1 MALTWILTLP
11 IVFFP
16 ILSFFMVPADPPG
29 KPRTGNGSGCGGEF
43 SSYSI
48 LKPEGPA
55 NGASQVRELDASAT
69 LTAR

>member
-1 MALTWILTLP
+1 MALTWIVTLP

-29 KPRTGNGSGCGGEF
+29 KPRTGNGSGCSGDLF
-43 SSYSI
+43 SDSY
-48 LKPEGPA
+48 LTPELPA